1 MWIEF
6 QRTRDTTIPP
16 VDKACPSRQGSGL
29 RLARSA
35 GERFGGSPQ
44 WQRRLV
50 CPPLPLG
57 FTCGLPLLSFRSHTL
72 QVRQGEGWGVSS
84 GSLGS
89 WSCWP
94 RTIWLNEL
102 PSLEGWGWSVAGP
115 QSVGDPGGEE
125 DARSGFA
132 GHRIPPGRRCPWLPS
147 IPAGLSP
154 SHRHGSAV
162 SCKSCGQRGPVHW
175 ISSSCPLGN
184 LCPTGRWV
192 SQLGARRACPAL
204 PGSRRAQLLRVPGT
218 LPGPGQPSGC
228 GSCLG
233 SVIAGKGERVTGP
246 GGGRAAVSEPRL
258 GAVPGSS
265 CVVSLGHLPE
275 RVLGVEACPAVEP
288 AAPVLC

>member
-1 MWIEF
+1 M
-6 QRTRDTTIPP
+6 
-16 VDKACPSRQGSGL
+16 
-29 RLARSA
+29 
-35 GERFGGSPQ
+35 
-44 WQRRLV
+44 
-50 CPPLPLG
+50 
-57 FTCGLPLLSFRSHTL
+57 
-72 QVRQGEGWGVSS
+72 
-84 GSLGS
+84 
-89 WSCWP
+89 
-94 RTIWLNEL
+94 
-102 PSLEGWGWSVAGP
+102 
-115 QSVGDPGGEE
+115 
-125 DARSGFA
+125 
-132 GHRIPPGRRCPWLPS
+132 
-147 IPAGLSP
+147 
-154 SHRHGSAV
+154 
-162 SCKSCGQRGPVHW
+162 HW

-204 PGSRRAQLLRVPGT
+204 PGSRRAQLLWVPGT

-275 RVLGVEACPAVEP
+275 QVLGVEACPAVEP